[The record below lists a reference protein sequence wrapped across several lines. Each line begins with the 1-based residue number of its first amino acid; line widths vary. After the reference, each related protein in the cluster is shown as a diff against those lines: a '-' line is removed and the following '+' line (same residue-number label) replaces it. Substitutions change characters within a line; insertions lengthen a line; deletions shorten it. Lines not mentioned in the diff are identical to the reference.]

1 MKPHPLVNKN
11 EIRYEKGYHDLKE
24 IKKDLEDCIRTG
36 INQIQMPK
44 KQQSKM
50 IRICWTQMNL
60 SLAWIIAAK
69 IL

>member
-44 KQQSKM
+44 KTAIQNDSDM
-50 IRICWTQMNL
+50 LDTDEFIF
-60 SLAWIIAAK
+60 SLDYRC
-69 IL
+69 

>member
-24 IKKDLEDCIRTG
+24 IKKDFEDCIRTG

-44 KQQSKM
+44 KTAIQNDSDM
-50 IRICWTQMNL
+50 LDTDEFIF
-60 SLAWIIAAK
+60 SLDYRC
-69 IL
+69 

>member
-11 EIRYEKGYHDLKE
+11 EIRCKKGYHDLKE

-44 KQQSKM
+44 KTAIQNDSDM
-50 IRICWTQMNL
+50 LDTDEFIF
-60 SLAWIIAAK
+60 SLDYRC
-69 IL
+69 